1 MRTMGVTV
9 STRAGSVCKLSL
21 LTLMHTPLMQAAQ
34 EARRREKEA
43 AAPPPAYEP
52 YGRGGGGGGGG
63 DRNCYQCGK
72 PGHIAR
78 ECPSKQQ
85 VRCRAVA
92 LWSQPGEHGTGRA
105 CIRLLRQNS
114 ARATCA
120 DGAAY
125 PGSCLWR
132 SA

>member
-1 MRTMGVTV
+1 MRTMGVALSTV
-9 STRAGSVCKLSL
+9 GSVCRLRL
-21 LTLMHTPLMQAAQ
+21 LTLVHTPLMQAAQ

-85 VRCRAVA
+85 VRAGQWRCGVSWESMELAGPA
-92 LWSQPGEHGTGRA
+92 FDCGAKKAPG
-105 CIRLLRQNS
+105 
-114 ARATCA
+114 
-120 DGAAY
+120 
-125 PGSCLWR
+125 PPV
-132 SA
+132 